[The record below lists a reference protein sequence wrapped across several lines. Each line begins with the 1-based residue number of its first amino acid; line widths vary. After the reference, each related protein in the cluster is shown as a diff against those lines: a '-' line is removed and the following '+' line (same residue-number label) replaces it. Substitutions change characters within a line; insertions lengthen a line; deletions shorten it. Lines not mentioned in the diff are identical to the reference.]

1 MSRKTSSNLEQL
13 QQVLA
18 EESKEALDFKTPAAQ
33 IVDLLK
39 TIKLS
44 LSEEQLMQK
53 IDYAIE
59 KIG

>member
-1 MSRKTSSNLEQL
+1 MSRKTSSNLEQM
-13 QQVLA
+13 QQVLS
-18 EESKEALDFKTPAAQ
+18 EESKEALDFKTPASQ

-44 LSEEQLMQK
+44 LSEEQLVQK